1 MVVRLA
7 GGRAKDTKGECR
19 ARRQIAYSDTVTTNL
34 KIRTYMVVDE
44 RGCTPPARD
53 VATGTFHH
61 LIYQVNSSSSPASGF
76 ACADPVS
83 SMCAVEQCQPD
94 YRRDVSKPAVAHLVI
109 VHSARAAAG
118 VERAAAVTLARS
130 APALVH
136 PHALRG
142 LGEGVEHA
150 IVRVA
155 VTIVSWVFGQC
166 AGSTLRTLCW
176 RRNHA
181 VRERQTTCEPHF

>member
-1 MVVRLA
+1 MCGGFRGKAVPKRFQSLFSPCCFKSFRHAALCASVKPLKLVCCNCRLSSRNVIKSRSKKVEVE
-7 GGRAKDTKGECR
+7 RAKT
-19 ARRQIAYSDTVTTNL
+19 
-34 KIRTYMVVDE
+34 
-44 RGCTPPARD
+44 
-53 VATGTFHH
+53 
-61 LIYQVNSSSSPASGF
+61 SPASGF